1 MPDIIILGPQAD
13 HPNLMDAT
21 RQIVTN
27 GAFCSITA
35 GWQQREG
42 EVQELQHH
50 LDREVEDLHLYQR
63 LDHALG
69 LDPELADA
77 HRTRQAGLRQ
87 RQRWYRRRLHHAM
100 EAYLDLAA
108 ETGSSA
114 ALLAEQRS
122 ALNAIRAL
130 DRHHVRQIDA
140 VHAVFN
146 ARWRPAHRPAMAEQ
160 RDAIVRRLDAAAAV
174 LVAGGHVAALLSR
187 LRLFGLESELREKRL
202 IAWSA
207 GAMALSERVV
217 LFHDS
222 PPQGPGHAEI
232 LDSGLGLLPRL
243 LPLPHARERLR
254 LHDPRRVALMA
265 RRFNPLQPVT
275 LDAGSLIR
283 VTGHKPVMA
292 QGTARLTARGN
303 LAGAPLA

>member
-1 MPDIIILGPQAD
+1 
-13 HPNLMDAT
+13 
-21 RQIVTN
+21 
-27 GAFCSITA
+27 
-35 GWQQREG
+35 
-42 EVQELQHH
+42 
-50 LDREVEDLHLYQR
+50 
-63 LDHALG
+63 
-69 LDPELADA
+69 
-77 HRTRQAGLRQ
+77 
-87 RQRWYRRRLHHAM
+87 
-100 EAYLDLAA
+100 
-108 ETGSSA
+108 
-114 ALLAEQRS
+114 
-122 ALNAIRAL
+122 
-130 DRHHVRQIDA
+130 
-140 VHAVFN
+140 
-146 ARWRPAHRPAMAEQ
+146 MAEQ

-265 RRFNPLQPVT
+265 RRFTPLQPVT
-275 LDAGSLIR
+275 LDAGSIIR
-283 VTGHKPVMA
+283 VAGHKPVMA